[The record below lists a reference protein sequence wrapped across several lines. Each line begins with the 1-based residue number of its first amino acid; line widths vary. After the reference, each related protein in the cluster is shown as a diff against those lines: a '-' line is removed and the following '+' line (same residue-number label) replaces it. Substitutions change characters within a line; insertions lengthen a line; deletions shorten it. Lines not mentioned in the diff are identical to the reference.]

1 MKTTKFIAHS
11 SGAWEVPGSGRLDVW
26 LLVSQTALFFLY
38 PHIAKIERELSEI
51 SFLRALIPFMKR
63 IIDYAEVVIISVM
76 PGKRQVLV
84 LL

>member
-1 MKTTKFIAHS
+1 MLTVLGPGKSQVLADLM
-11 SGAWEVPGSGRLDVW
+11 SGQGL

-38 PHIAKIERELSEI
+38 PYTAKMERELSEI